1 MIGMKYSM
9 LMVISGGILGGLVG
23 GILVQDSQKRKI
35 SDNFQLSF
43 NKALSSDW
51 KKIGLKSKI
60 SILCDYSII
69 VPFSIAIGSGT
80 MIVITK
86 PF

>member
-1 MIGMKYSM
+1 MKS
-9 LMVISGGILGGLVG
+9 LIIVCGGVLGGLIG
-23 GILVQDSQKRKI
+23 RILVQESQKRKI
-35 SDNFQLSF
+35 FQITQDSFCKPLSVVC
-43 NKALSSDW
+43 W

-60 SILCDYSII
+60 SILCDYSIV